1 MLVKKLKF
9 RKIAATITA
18 ATGILTSATAFAVDF
33 KQGQRWSCITDQ
45 GAKSFVDIH
54 RVEGKD
60 VSFSWGVL
68 DPTNNEFVTLCD
80 QSDALSADE
89 MIEFCQVLG
98 DEFSNG
104 HVLLQKGCEG

>member
-1 MLVKKLKF
+1 MLVKKVTFHRISTAFL
-9 RKIAATITA
+9 AAI
-18 ATGILTSATAFAVDF
+18 GILTSATAFAVNF
-33 KQGQRWSCITDQ
+33 EQGQRWSCITDQ

-68 DPTNNEFVTLCD
+68 YPTNNEFVTLCD
-80 QSDALSADE
+80 QSEALSADE

-104 HVLLQKGCEG
+104 HVLLQRGCEG